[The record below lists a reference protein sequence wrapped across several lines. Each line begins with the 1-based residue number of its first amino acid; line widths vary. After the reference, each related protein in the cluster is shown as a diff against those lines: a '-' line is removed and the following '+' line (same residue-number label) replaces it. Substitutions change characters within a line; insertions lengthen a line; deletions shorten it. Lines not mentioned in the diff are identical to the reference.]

1 MTRLAASGH
10 CEPAWPAQCAE
21 AILEGIPGAD
31 SRQLMVVEPGPPHP
45 RLIQFEPEGP
55 DQVQVGPYIRA
66 QANDVARVGRDF
78 RLVQDDMKHGLDL
91 GLLCGG
97 AQDTRIARARDRDDP
112 LH

>member
-1 MTRLAASGH
+1 MTRLAASGN
-10 CEPAWPAQCAE
+10 CKPSWPAQGTQAV
-21 AILEGIPGAD
+21 LKGIPSVD

-55 DQVQVGPYIRA
+55 DQVQVGPCIRA

-78 RLVQDDMKHGLDL
+78 RLVQDDMEHGRDL
-91 GLLCGG
+91 GRLCGS